1 MTDAAVTTK
10 RSRKV
15 AQGRYGKLGE
25 VLNEYDDRLGISK
38 GGRTFLDKIFPDH
51 WSFLLG
57 EIVLYSFIVLLVTGI
72 FLTLYFVPSQTLV
85 RYVGSY
91 KPLRGQMVSEAFNS
105 TMNLSFAVRGGLLM
119 RQMHHW
125 ACDIFVGSMVVHM
138 CRVFFTGA
146 FRKPRELNWAIG
158 LTLLTLALVNGFL
171 GYSLPDD
178 LVSGTGIRIAYSI
191 ILSIPVVGSY
201 VAFWLFGGNFP
212 GHIVIERF
220 YMLHILL
227 IPLIMIGLVTA
238 HMGLLVRQKHTQFK
252 GPGRTEDNVVGA
264 PLFPIFM
271 AKTTGFL
278 FLVSGV
284 IAGLS
289 AFAQINPIWQ
299 FGPYDPD
306 KISYAVQPDYY
317 MGFLDGIL
325 RIFPSWETAAFGHTI
340 PWEVLFPAVIFPGI
354 LFTLGYLWPMMES
367 RLTKDKEMHN
377 LLDRPRDRPVRT
389 AFGVSILT
397 LIMTLHFA
405 SATDV
410 IANYLH
416 LSLNTVLV
424 MMRVLTL
431 VLPFV
436 GYAVAYFICKE
447 LQGVENSG
455 RRKVPNVVTRTVT
468 GEYIAVPA
476 PRRPDDVHEEL
487 EPVTVPALI
496 ISEEPVSTGDVVE
509 AGVRRVDR

>member
-1 MTDAAVTTK
+1 MSDTVVATK

-25 VLNEYDDRLGISK
+25 VLNEYDDRLGVSK
-38 GGRTFLDKIFPDH
+38 GGRAFLDKVFPDH

-57 EIVLYSFIVLLVTGI
+57 EIVLYSFIVLLATGI

-125 ACDIFVGSMVVHM
+125 ACDIFVGSMVIHM

-227 IPLIMIGLVTA
+227 IPLIMIGLVSA

-278 FLVSGV
+278 FLVAGV
-284 IAGLS
+284 TAGL
-289 AFAQINPIWQ
+289 AALAQINPIWQ

-325 RIFPSWETAAFGHTI
+325 RIFPAWETAAFGHTI

-354 LFTLGYLWPMMES
+354 IFTLGYLWPMME
-367 RLTKDKEMHN
+367 RRFTKDNEMHN

-389 AFGVSILT
+389 AFGVAMLT

-410 IANYLH
+410 LANYLH

-424 MMRVLTL
+424 LMRVLTV

-436 GYAVAYFICKE
+436 GFALAYVIAKE

-455 RRKVPNVVTRTVT
+455 RRKVPNVVTRTET
-468 GEYIAVPA
+468 GEYIAVAA
-476 PRRPDDVHEEL
+476 PKRADDVHDEL
-487 EPVTVPALI
+487 DPVTVPALI
-496 ISEEPVSTGDVVE
+496 ISDEPVPDGEVVE
-509 AGVRRVDR
+509 AGVRRVER